1 MRSHADHPGGL
12 TSQITVPDQVQ
23 AQACFVKAAQLC
35 FALVLVNTNALCV
48 MQSAELI
55 LWMYAFQYYSYPAA
69 LFGTLLFGSG
79 ASGYLQYR
87 QRMRLVTLLTK
98 RQLVPVLYEKFVRA
112 LLAKQL
118 VPGDVIV
125 VQKGRAA
132 CDMVLLRGRCLV
144 EESMLS
150 GEV

>member
-1 MRSHADHPGGL
+1 
-12 TSQITVPDQVQ
+12 
-23 AQACFVKAAQLC
+23 
-35 FALVLVNTNALCV
+35 

-55 LWMYAFQYYSYPAA
+55 LWMYAFHYYPFPAV
-69 LFGTLLFGSG
+69 LSGTMLFGSA

-98 RQLVPVLYEKFVRA
+98 RQLVPVLYKKFVRA

-150 GEV
+150 GEVWQLCSNDATAYIVSTA

>member
-1 MRSHADHPGGL
+1 
-12 TSQITVPDQVQ
+12 
-23 AQACFVKAAQLC
+23 
-35 FALVLVNTNALCV
+35 

-55 LWMYAFQYYSYPAA
+55 LWMYAFQYYTYPAA
-69 LFGTLLFGSG
+69 LFGSMLFGSG

-98 RQLVPVLYEKFVRA
+98 RQLVPVLYKKFVRA

-150 GEV
+150 GEVWELCSNNASAYIVSIALDRRHCNSSQIASHQHLTERQSFHFL

>member
-1 MRSHADHPGGL
+1 
-12 TSQITVPDQVQ
+12 
-23 AQACFVKAAQLC
+23 
-35 FALVLVNTNALCV
+35 

-69 LFGTLLFGSG
+69 LFGTMLFGSG

-98 RQLVPVLYEKFVRA
+98 RQLVPVLYKKFVRA

-150 GEV
+150 GEGWELCSNNASAHIVSTALDRRHCNSSQIASHQHLTERQSFHFL